1 MMYKERILQFH
12 KKCLYLL
19 GNQISELYRSFSTR
33 NFLYIYVHL
42 SIQLMTS
49 IFYSL
54 GTYRINCHLFKL
66 VGYIILNDKGWLR
79 WKRDIWPAKLYCFNV
94 FVIFISYFAF
104 QYENNRALKLLHS
117 PANLPSQ
124 SKDARLC
131 PNLKV
136 SCFCQWAIV

>member
-1 MMYKERILQFH
+1 MEVCNIAENPWCIRKEFFSFIRNVCIYWVTKFQSFTD
-12 KKCLYLL
+12 
-19 GNQISELYRSFSTR
+19 RSFSTR

-54 GTYRINCHLFKL
+54 GTYRTNCHLFKL
-66 VGYIILNDKGWLR
+66 IGFIILNDKGWLR

-104 QYENNRALKLLHS
+104 QCENNRALKLL
-117 PANLPSQ
+117 Q
-124 SKDARLC
+124 SF
-131 PNLKV
+131 
-136 SCFCQWAIV
+136 SCQLLLTK